1 MQKNNIIHPTA
12 IIEEG
17 AQIGENN
24 YIGPFC
30 HIHKN
35 VVLGDG
41 NRFES
46 HISIGAPAEHRDYFR
61 KEPGKV
67 EIGNNNIIREFIT
80 VTGGTT
86 GTTKIG
92 NNCVLQRGCYIGH
105 DAHIENNVNL
115 SCNVLIAG
123 YTIICDYANLGQGC
137 AIHQNRVVGALSM
150 IGMNSTVVE
159 NPLPFVISFGTPSNI
174 QRVNEIGLQRAG
186 VADKDIELFK
196 TWYSKIKGYVTGDLK
211 VGHEF
216 DRYLDDYKDKLN
228 YFAQKK

>member
-92 NNCVLQRGCYIGH
+92 NNCVIGASSVITK
-105 DAHIENNVNL
+105 DIPDNSV
-115 SCNVLIAG
+115 
-123 YTIICDYANLGQGC
+123 
-137 AIHQNRVVGALSM
+137 VVGVNKIIKTIPTQYSQ
-150 IGMNSTVVE
+150 
-159 NPLPFVISFGTPSNI
+159 TPP
-174 QRVNEIGLQRAG
+174 
-186 VADKDIELFK
+186 EL
-196 TWYSKIKGYVTGDLK
+196 TQ
-211 VGHEF
+211 F
-216 DRYLDDYKDKLN
+216 DPPP
-228 YFAQKK
+228 QITQ